1 VLISVKAKKLKN
13 SVASDQ
19 SLMVDDDAMYGSAIR
34 PVNLYER
41 WSNTGESQSW
51 CFRIIAG
58 KLHYRGSDSVS
69 ERLCRLADAIGVPC
83 GAIAIDPGAL
93 LVCTLHHISSGG
105 PRAWTPDE
113 LAI

>member
-34 PVNLYER
+34 
-41 WSNTGESQSW
+41 SNTGESQSW